1 MFDQLIN
8 DYIFNINVGKNKKT
22 DIELPSITELN
33 GYERKKQYQREY
45 RRLYKQKQILTE
57 EQYNIKLQKHREY
70 MKTYVDK
77 NSEKR
82 REYVMC
88 DICNRSY
95 QVYNKS
101 HHMNTKKHKKI
112 SEFNSENKIV

>member
-8 DYIFNINVGKNKKT
+8 DFIFNINIGKNKKT
-22 DIELPSITELN
+22 DIELPSELK

-57 EQYNIKLQKHREY
+57 EQYNIKLQKHKEY

-77 NSEKR
+77 NYEKR
-82 REYVMC
+82 REYVVC
-88 DICNRSY
+88 DLCNRSY

-101 HHMNTKKHKKI
+101 HHMNTKKHQKM
-112 SEFNSENKIV
+112 SELNSENKIV